1 MAMGARD
8 MIFQDAR
15 GRLGIMAGRGTVR
28 GRTARVGFTDPE
40 VGCADQARRRVGAR
54 RGGAWGGQG
63 TQGRGSVEAL
73 HGTTGRGQGTEPVAV
88 Q

>member
-1 MAMGARD
+1 
-8 MIFQDAR
+8 
-15 GRLGIMAGRGTVR
+15 MAGRGTVR
-28 GRTARVGFTDPE
+28 GRIARVGFTDPE